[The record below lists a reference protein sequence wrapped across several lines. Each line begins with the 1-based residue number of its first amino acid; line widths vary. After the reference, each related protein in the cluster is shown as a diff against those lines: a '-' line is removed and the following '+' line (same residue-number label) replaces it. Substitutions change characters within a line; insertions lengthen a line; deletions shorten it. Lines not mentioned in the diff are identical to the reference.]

1 MTAGTCNSMSNE
13 EGKVHTRI
21 LRLPTVDS
29 TPVKHLT
36 PPAVV
41 ITADDSDTM
50 CESPRRIPMSKS
62 LIFNDKGRT
71 EVAEFRALSAKKT
84 NGNIPKRQGSA
95 DSSSPEAVQFGLS
108 PTTPG
113 EQQTGKYKSLN
124 NIIFFCKYEVLDYKN
139 T

>member
-1 MTAGTCNSMSNE
+1 MTAGICNSMSN

-50 CESPRRIPMSKS
+50 MESPRRIPLSKS
-62 LIFNDKGRT
+62 LVFCDKVRT
-71 EVAEFRALSAKKT
+71 ESAEFRARSAKKKLT
-84 NGNIPKRQGSA
+84 EVFLGDKNPEKVRPRKLYNLDFHQQLLMNIKLVS
-95 DSSSPEAVQFGLS
+95 F
-108 PTTPG
+108 
-113 EQQTGKYKSLN
+113 
-124 NIIFFCKYEVLDYKN
+124 
-139 T
+139 

>member
-1 MTAGTCNSMSNE
+1 MTAGICNSMSN

-50 CESPRRIPMSKS
+50 MESPRRIPLSKS
-62 LIFNDKGRT
+62 LVFCDKVRT
-71 EVAEFRALSAKKT
+71 ESAEFRVRSAKKI
-84 NGNIPKRQGSA
+84 NGSIPGRQESGE
-95 DSSSPEAVQFGLS
+95 SSSPEAVQFGLS
-108 PTTPG
+108 PTTPN
-113 EQQTGKYKSLN
+113 EHQTGKFLKLIYVFD
-124 NIIFFCKYEVLDYKN
+124 I
-139 T
+139 